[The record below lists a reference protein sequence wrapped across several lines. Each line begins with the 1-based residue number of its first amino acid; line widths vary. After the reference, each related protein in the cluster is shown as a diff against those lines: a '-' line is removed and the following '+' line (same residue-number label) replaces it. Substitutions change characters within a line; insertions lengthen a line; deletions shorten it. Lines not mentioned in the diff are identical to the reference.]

1 MVAPGP
7 SRSCQSAL
15 GAGEAGSVKGESM
28 GELDGKVALVTGGAR
43 GQGAAEAAFFVRE
56 GATVVIT
63 DVLDEAGERTAGEL
77 GCEYLHL
84 DVSSEQE
91 WESVVAAVIARHGRL
106 DVLMNNAGIFRPA
119 QLLNT
124 STEQWNQTVAIN
136 QTGVFL
142 GMRIAGKAMI
152 AAGNGGS
159 IINTSSIAG
168 LEGGFGA
175 AAYVATKWAV
185 TGMTKTVAKEF
196 GKHSIRVNSIHPGAI
211 VTDMIESM
219 VSGKEDK
226 IASRQPIKRLG
237 RPEDIAE
244 MALFL
249 ASERSSY
256 CTGQAFTV
264 DGGVHG

>member
-1 MVAPGP
+1 
-7 SRSCQSAL
+7 
-15 GAGEAGSVKGESM
+15 M

-43 GQGAAEAAFFVRE
+43 GQGAAEARIFARE

-63 DVLDEAGERTAGEL
+63 DVLDEAGEQTAGEL
-77 GCEYLHL
+77 GCEYAHL
-84 DVSSEQE
+84 DVTSEAE
-91 WESVVAAVIARHGRL
+91 WESVVADVVARHGRL
-106 DVLMNNAGIFRPA
+106 DILMNNAGIFKPA

-124 STEQWNQTVAIN
+124 STEMWNQTVAIN

-142 GMRIAGKAMI
+142 GMRTVAKAMV

-175 AAYVATKWAV
+175 TAYGATKWAV
-185 TGMTKTVAKEF
+185 TGMTRTVAKEL
-196 GKHSIRVNSIHPGAI
+196 GKHGIRVNSIHPGAI
-211 VTDMIESM
+211 VTDMITNMLEGGRDSKM
-219 VSGKEDK
+219 
-226 IASRQPIKRLG
+226 IARQPIKRLG
-237 RPEDIAE
+237 TPEDIAE

-249 ASERSSY
+249 ASDRSSY
-256 CTGQAFTV
+256 CTGQQFTV

>member
-1 MVAPGP
+1 
-7 SRSCQSAL
+7 
-15 GAGEAGSVKGESM
+15 M

-43 GQGAAEAAFFVRE
+43 GQGAAEAALFAGE

-63 DVLDEAGERTAGEL
+63 DVLDEQGEKTAGEL
-77 GCEYLHL
+77 GCDYLHL
-84 DVSSEQE
+84 DVSSETE
-91 WESVVAAVIARHGRL
+91 WESVVADVVARHGRL
-106 DVLMNNAGIFRPA
+106 DVLMNNAGIFKPA

-124 STEQWNQTVAIN
+124 STELWDRTVAIN

-142 GMRIAGKAMI
+142 GMRTAARAMI
-152 AAGNGGS
+152 DAGNGGS

-175 AAYVATKWAV
+175 TAYGATKWAV
-185 TGMTKTVAKEF
+185 TGMTKTVAKEL
-196 GKHSIRVNSIHPGAI
+196 GKHGIRANSIHPGAI
-211 VTDMIESM
+211 VTDMIAEM
-219 VSGKEDK
+219 VDGKEERM
-226 IASRQPIKRLG
+226 ISRQPIKRLG
-237 RPEDIAE
+237 TPNDIAE

-249 ASERSSY
+249 ASDRSSY

>member
-1 MVAPGP
+1 
-7 SRSCQSAL
+7 
-15 GAGEAGSVKGESM
+15 M

-43 GQGAAEAAFFVRE
+43 GQGAAEAALFAGE

-63 DVLDEAGERTAGEL
+63 DVLDEQGEKTAGEL
-77 GCEYLHL
+77 GCDYLHL
-84 DVSSEQE
+84 DVSSETE
-91 WESVVAAVIARHGRL
+91 WESVVADVVARHGRL
-106 DVLMNNAGIFRPA
+106 DVLMNNAGIFKPA

-124 STEQWNQTVAIN
+124 STELWDRTVAIN

-142 GMRIAGKAMI
+142 GMRTAARAMI
-152 AAGNGGS
+152 DVGNGGS

-175 AAYVATKWAV
+175 TAYGATKWAV
-185 TGMTKTVAKEF
+185 TGMTKTVAKEL
-196 GKHSIRVNSIHPGAI
+196 GKHGIRANSIHPGAI
-211 VTDMIESM
+211 VTDMIAEM
-219 VSGKEDK
+219 VDGKEERM
-226 IASRQPIKRLG
+226 ISRQPIKRLG
-237 RPEDIAE
+237 TPNDIAE

-249 ASERSSY
+249 ASDRSSY